1 MTVRP
6 RVFVTGGSGAI
17 GSHAVPELVR
27 AGCDVVALVR
37 TPAKA
42 AQIAV
47 YGATPAL
54 VSLFD
59 RDALAVAFAGCDA
72 VVNLASA
79 LPSTARFMSRRAWAH
94 NNRVRTAGSAAVV
107 DAALSAGVPRV
118 IQESVV
124 MLYRD
129 GGADWVDEDTPT
141 DNYPNASGNH
151 AAEASARRF
160 AEEGGVGVVLRFGF
174 FLGPGAAHCEQ
185 FFALAKRHVCVS
197 MGRADSY
204 LSSIHLEDA
213 ATAVVS
219 SLAVV
224 SGTYNV
230 VDDEPLTKRAYAG
243 AMAAAART
251 RPWLRPPGRA
261 ALLLGDR
268 STSLTRSLRVS
279 NARWKAAT
287 GWRPRYPSAREG
299 WVATAAVLE
308 DS

>member
-1 MTVRP
+1 
-6 RVFVTGGSGAI
+6 
-17 GSHAVPELVR
+17 
-27 AGCDVVALVR
+27 
-37 TPAKA
+37 
-42 AQIAV
+42 
-47 YGATPAL
+47 
-54 VSLFD
+54 
-59 RDALAVAFAGCDA
+59 
-72 VVNLASA
+72 
-79 LPSTARFMSRRAWAH
+79 
-94 NNRVRTAGSAAVV
+94 
-107 DAALSAGVPRV
+107 
-118 IQESVV
+118 

-160 AEEGGVGVVLRFGF
+160 AEEDGVGVVLRFGF
-174 FLGPGAAHCEQ
+174 FLGPGAAHCAQ
-185 FFALAKRHVCVS
+185 FFALARRHVCVS
-197 MGRADSY
+197 MGRSDSY
-204 LSSIHLEDA
+204 LSSVHLDDA
-213 ATAVVS
+213 ATALVS
-219 SLAVV
+219 SLAVA

-230 VDDEPLTKRAYAG
+230 VDDEPLTKRAYAD

-268 STSLTRSLRVS
+268 TTSLTRSLRVS

-299 WVATAAVLE
+299 WVATAAVLA

>member
-1 MTVRP
+1 MAART
-6 RVFVTGGSGAI
+6 RVFVTGGTGAI
-17 GSHAVPELVR
+17 GSHAVPALVGT
-27 AGCDVVALVR
+27 GCDVVALVR

-42 AQIAV
+42 AQIAAH
-47 YGATPAL
+47 GATPAR

-59 RDALAVAFAGCDA
+59 RDALVAAFAGCDA

-79 LPSTARFMSRRAWAH
+79 LPSTARFMSRRAWTH

-107 DAALSAGVPRV
+107 DAALTAGVPRV

-129 GGADWVDEDTPT
+129 GGADWVYEDTPT

-160 AEEGGVGVVLRFGF
+160 AEAGGVGVVLRFGF

-185 FFALAKRHVCVS
+185 FFALARRHVCVS
-197 MGRADSY
+197 MGRSDSY
-204 LSSIHLEDA
+204 LSSVHLDDA

-219 SLAVV
+219 SLAVA

-230 VDDEPLTKRAYAG
+230 VDDEPLTKRAYAD
-243 AMAAAART
+243 AMAAAACT

-287 GWRPRYPSAREG
+287 GWQPRYPSAREG
-299 WVATAAVLE
+299 WVATAAVLA

>member
-1 MTVRP
+1 MRRRRQPGVGAPEHRTVHEP
-6 RVFVTGGSGAI
+6 AGVDAQQPGA
-17 GSHAVPELVR
+17 
-27 AGCDVVALVR
+27 
-37 TPAKA
+37 
-42 AQIAV
+42 
-47 YGATPAL
+47 
-54 VSLFD
+54 
-59 RDALAVAFAGCDA
+59 
-72 VVNLASA
+72 
-79 LPSTARFMSRRAWAH
+79 
-94 NNRVRTAGSAAVV
+94 TAGSAAVV
-107 DAALSAGVPRV
+107 DAALTAGVPRV

-129 GGADWVDEDTPT
+129 GGADWVYEDTPT

-160 AEEGGVGVVLRFGF
+160 AEAGGVGVVLRFGF

-185 FFALAKRHVCVS
+185 FFALARRHVCVS
-197 MGRADSY
+197 MGRSDSY
-204 LSSIHLEDA
+204 LSSVHLDDA

-219 SLAVV
+219 SLAVA

-230 VDDEPLTKRAYAG
+230 VDDEPLTKRAYAD
-243 AMAAAART
+243 AMAAAACT

-287 GWRPRYPSAREG
+287 GWQPRYPSAREG
-299 WVATAAVLE
+299 WVATAAVLA

>member
-6 RVFVTGGSGAI
+6 RIFVTGGTGAI
-17 GSHAVPELVR
+17 GSHAVPALVG

-42 AQIAV
+42 AQIAAH
-47 YGATPAL
+47 GATPAQ

-59 RDALAVAFAGCDA
+59 RDALAVAFAGRDA

-107 DAALSAGVPRV
+107 DAALTAGVPRV

-141 DNYPNASGNH
+141 DNYPNALGNH

-160 AEEGGVGVVLRFGF
+160 AEAGGVGVVLRFGF
-174 FLGPGAAHCEQ
+174 FTGPGAAHCEQ
-185 FFALAKRHVCVS
+185 FFALARRHVCVS
-197 MGRADSY
+197 MGRSDSY
-204 LSSIHLEDA
+204 LSSVHLEDA

-219 SLAVV
+219 SLAVA

-230 VDDEPLTKRAYAG
+230 VDDEPLTKGAYAD

-251 RPWLRPPGRA
+251 RPWIRPPGRA

-287 GWRPRYPSAREG
+287 GWQPRYPSAREG
-299 WVATAAVLE
+299 WVATAAVLA